1 MNISKNNNENYSV
14 VVVHPGKQHSYRVV
28 STLQKNKHLQCFIT
42 AVYNKPGHITNFLY
56 KISKGNIKKKIGSHY
71 INDIPQDK
79 IKIFSEILGVLS
91 LVSLKIPLLKKYYP
105 KLNNLLNDS
114 FGSNVSSYVKK
125 NKPDAIISYDYN
137 SALLFEKMSVECPD
151 VIKILDVSIAT
162 RPFMQET
169 FKKDYEK
176 TQEKALIEKYPEMWS
191 KESISRV
198 YREIGKAD
206 YFLAPSQVV
215 KKSLM
220 FCGVEEE
227 KIKLVP
233 YGTDCSKFEYKERAA
248 KKGPLNLIFVGAV
261 DYRKGIHHLLKV
273 VSQFDTNLI
282 DVKLVG
288 AYDAGDAI
296 YKKYHSFSNIHFCGF
311 VTHDIL
317 SQYYQNSDV
326 FVFPTLGEGFG
337 MVVLEAMSCGLPV
350 IITDVAGGN
359 DVITDGVDGFEF
371 TAGDDG
377 QLYEKIDW
385 FLNNRDMIPQM
396 SVQARKKAE
405 TYTWDVYSERIQD
418 AIDDI
423 IMEKRK

>member
-1 MNISKNNNENYSV
+1 MNINNKKNYSI

-56 KISKGNIKKKIGSHY
+56 RISKGSIKKKIGSHY
-71 INDIPQDK
+71 INDVPQNK
-79 IKIFSEILGVLS
+79 VKVVSEFLGVFS
-91 LVSLKIPLLKKYYP
+91 LVSLKVPFLKKYYT
-105 KLNNLLNDS
+105 KINDSLNDS
-114 FGSNVSSYVKK
+114 FASNVSRYIKR
-125 NKPDAIISYDYN
+125 NKPAAVISYDYN
-137 SALLFEKMSVECPD
+137 SALLFEKMFVECPE
-151 VIKILDVSIAT
+151 VIRILDVSIAT

-169 FKKDYEK
+169 FKKDYEQTK
-176 TQEKALIEKYPEMWS
+176 ENALLENYPEIWS
-191 KESISRV
+191 DESISRV
-198 YREIGKAD
+198 YREIRKAD

-220 FCGVEEE
+220 FCGVDEG

-233 YGTDCSKFEYKERAA
+233 YGTDCSKFEYKERVV
-248 KKGPLNLIFVGAV
+248 KNGPLNLIFVGAV

-273 VSQFDTNLI
+273 ISKFDTGLV

-288 AYDAGDAI
+288 EYDAESFI
-296 YKKYHSFSNIHFCGF
+296 YKEYHTFSNIHFCGF

-317 SQYYQNSDV
+317 SRYYQESDV

-359 DVITDGVDGFEF
+359 DAITDGVDGFEV
-371 TAGDDG
+371 TAGNDE
-377 QLYEKIDW
+377 QLYEKIEW
-385 FLNNRDMIPQM
+385 FLNHRDRIPQM
-396 SVQARKKAE
+396 AAQARKKAE
-405 TYTWDVYSERIQD
+405 TYTWDVYSERLQD
-418 AIDDI
+418 ALDD

>member
-1 MNISKNNNENYSV
+1 MNINNKKNYSI
-14 VVVHPGKQHSYRVV
+14 VVVHPGKQHAYRVV
-28 STLQKNKHLQCFIT
+28 STIQKNGHLQCFIT
-42 AVYNKPGHITNFLY
+42 SVYKKKGSITNFLY
-56 KISKGNIKKKIGSHY
+56 RISKGNTKKKIGSHY
-71 INDIPQDK
+71 INDVPQGK
-79 IKIFSEILGVLS
+79 IKVASEALGVLS
-91 LVSLKIPLLKKYYP
+91 LVSLKVPFLKKHYT
-105 KLNNLLNDS
+105 KINNLLNDS
-114 FGSNVSSYVKK
+114 FANKVSRYIKK
-125 NKPDAIISYDYN
+125 NKPDAVISYDYN

-151 VIKILDVSIAT
+151 VIRILDVSIAT

-169 FKKDYEK
+169 FKKDYEQ
-176 TQEKALIEKYPEMWS
+176 TQEKALMENYPEIWS
-191 KESISRV
+191 DESISRV
-198 YREIGKAD
+198 YREIRKAD

-220 FCGVEEE
+220 FCGVDEG

-233 YGTDCSKFEYKERAA
+233 YGTDCSKFEYKERVV
-248 KKGPLNLIFVGAV
+248 KNGPLNLIFVGAV

-273 VSQFDTNLI
+273 VSKFDTGLV

-288 AYDAGDAI
+288 EYDAESYI
-296 YKKYHSFSNIHFCGF
+296 YKEYHTFSNIHFCGF

-317 SQYYQNSDV
+317 SRYYQESDV

-359 DVITDGVDGFEF
+359 DAITDGVDGFEF
-371 TAGDDG
+371 AAGDDE

-385 FLNNRDMIPQM
+385 FLNHRDRIPQM
-396 SVQARKKAE
+396 AAQARKKAE
-405 TYTWDVYSERIQD
+405 TYTWDVYSERLQD
-418 AIDDI
+418 ALDD